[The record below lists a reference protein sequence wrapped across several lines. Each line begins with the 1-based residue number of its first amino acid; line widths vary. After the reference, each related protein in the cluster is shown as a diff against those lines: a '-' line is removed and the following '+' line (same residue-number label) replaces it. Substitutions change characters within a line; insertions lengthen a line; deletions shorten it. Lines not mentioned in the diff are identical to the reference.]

1 MFLDYLIRLTV
12 LSLHH
17 GYTLY
22 ISHDYCLYYISFV
35 YLKSFKELFLISKLP
50 FVSESVCKGKRFFL
64 NHQIFFEVFF
74 EKIFQR
80 SETGTGSPSR
90 SLSTAKVRYKA
101 TPEKPETSR
110 SLCQCFTAFLSRK
123 RVQNYALFRKLQLLH
138 DFFLTVFQSF
148 FVKRWKTGMLR
159 GIFFQH
165 TQKEEENMHNN
176 IYCAGGRMCAKE
188 NTPHY
193 PQKTA
198 QWKNNAFSSL
208 KQRHV
213 FTKNTPSFFKI
224 TAYFF
229 RIKKQADYQYRR
241 ECIKQ
246 HCFFT

>member
-1 MFLDYLIRLTV
+1 MLAKAFAKVR
-12 LSLHH
+12 
-17 GYTLY
+17 G
-22 ISHDYCLYYISFV
+22 
-35 YLKSFKELFLISKLP
+35 
-50 FVSESVCKGKRFFL
+50 FFL
-64 NHQIFFEVFF
+64 TTKFFRSFFF

-80 SETGTGSPSR
+80 SETGTASPSR

-138 DFFLTVFQSF
+138 DFFLTFPESF
-148 FVKRWKTGMLR
+148 FVKRWKTGMLL
-159 GIFFQH
+159 GIFFH
-165 TQKEEENMHNN
+165 HAQKEDENLYNN
-176 IYCAGGRMCAKE
+176 IYCAGGRMCARE

-193 PQKTA
+193 PQKTVK
-198 QWKNNAFSSL
+198 WKNNALSSS
-208 KQRHV
+208 KQRHL

>member
-1 MFLDYLIRLTV
+1 MLAKAFAKVR
-12 LSLHH
+12 
-17 GYTLY
+17 G
-22 ISHDYCLYYISFV
+22 
-35 YLKSFKELFLISKLP
+35 
-50 FVSESVCKGKRFFL
+50 FFL
-64 NHQIFFEVFF
+64 TTKFFRSFFF

-159 GIFFQH
+159 GIFFYR
-165 TQKEEENMHNN
+165 TQKEDENMHNN
-176 IYCAGGRMCAKE
+176 IYCAGGRMCARE

-193 PQKTA
+193 PQKA
-198 QWKNNAFSSL
+198 ARRQNNALFSL
-208 KQRHV
+208 KQQHV
-213 FTKNTPSFFKI
+213 FT
-224 TAYFF
+224 
-229 RIKKQADYQYRR
+229 
-241 ECIKQ
+241 
-246 HCFFT
+246 

>member
-64 NHQIFFEVFF
+64 NHQIFSKFFF

-101 TPEKPETSR
+101 TPEKTGNLTFTLSMLYCV
-110 SLCQCFTAFLSRK
+110 SLSKAGAKLRTFSQTPTFTRLFFDRFSK
-123 RVQNYALFRKLQLLH
+123 FFRKTLENRYVTRHIFLLY
-138 DFFLTVFQSF
+138 T
-148 FVKRWKTGMLR
+148 
-159 GIFFQH
+159 
-165 TQKEEENMHNN
+165 E
-176 IYCAGGRMCAKE
+176 GGGK
-188 NTPHY
+188 H
-193 PQKTA
+193 A
-198 QWKNNAFSSL
+198 Q
-208 KQRHV
+208 
-213 FTKNTPSFFKI
+213 
-224 TAYFF
+224 
-229 RIKKQADYQYRR
+229 
-241 ECIKQ
+241 
-246 HCFFT
+246 

>member
-35 YLKSFKELFLISKLP
+35 YLKSFKELSLISKLP

-80 SETGTGSPSR
+80 SETGTASPSR

-101 TPEKPETSR
+101 TTDKPETSR
-110 SLCQCFTAFLSRK
+110 SLCQCFSAFLSRK
-123 RVQNYALFRKLQLLH
+123 RVQNYPLFRKLQLLH

-148 FVKRWKTGMLR
+148 FVRHWKTDMLR

-165 TQKEEENMHNN
+165 MQKEEENMHNN
-176 IYCAGGRMCAKE
+176 IYCAVGRMCARE

-193 PQKTA
+193 QQKA
-198 QWKNNAFSSL
+198 ARRQNNALFSL
-208 KQRHV
+208 K
-213 FTKNTPSFFKI
+213 T
-224 TAYFF
+224 TA
-229 RIKKQADYQYRR
+229 
-241 ECIKQ
+241 
-246 HCFFT
+246 CFYLKYTT

>member
-1 MFLDYLIRLTV
+1 MLAKAFAKVR
-12 LSLHH
+12 
-17 GYTLY
+17 G
-22 ISHDYCLYYISFV
+22 
-35 YLKSFKELFLISKLP
+35 
-50 FVSESVCKGKRFFL
+50 FFL
-64 NHQIFFEVFF
+64 TTKFFSKFFF

-80 SETGTGSPSR
+80 SETGTASPSR

-110 SLCQCFTAFLSRK
+110 SLCQCFSAFLSRK

-138 DFFLTVFQSF
+138 DFFLTVSQSF
-148 FVKRWKTGMLR
+148 FVRHWKTAMLR
-159 GIFFQH
+159 GIFFYR

-193 PQKTA
+193 LQKAA
-198 QWKNNAFSSL
+198 QWKNNALSSS
-208 KQRHV
+208 KQRHI

-229 RIKKQADYQYRR
+229 QHNEQTDYQYRR
-241 ECIKQ
+241 KYTKR

>member
-80 SETGTGSPSR
+80 SETGTASPSR

-110 SLCQCFTAFLSRK
+110 SLCQCFSCVSLSKAGAKLRTFSQTPTFTRLFFDRFSK
-123 RVQNYALFRKLQLLH
+123 FFRKTLENRYVTRHIFLLY
-138 DFFLTVFQSF
+138 T
-148 FVKRWKTGMLR
+148 
-159 GIFFQH
+159 
-165 TQKEEENMHNN
+165 E
-176 IYCAGGRMCAKE
+176 GG
-188 NTPHY
+188 
-193 PQKTA
+193 
-198 QWKNNAFSSL
+198 
-208 KQRHV
+208 
-213 FTKNTPSFFKI
+213 
-224 TAYFF
+224 
-229 RIKKQADYQYRR
+229 
-241 ECIKQ
+241 
-246 HCFFT
+246 

>member
-1 MFLDYLIRLTV
+1 MRVLFCLCSGDRMFLDYLIRLTV

-35 YLKSFKELFLISKLP
+35 YLKSFKELFLISKPP

-74 EKIFQR
+74 KKIFQR
-80 SETGTGSPSR
+80 SETGTASPSR

-148 FVKRWKTGMLR
+148 FVRHWKTGMLR
-159 GIFFQH
+159 GIFFCY
-165 TQKEEENMHNN
+165 TQKEDENMHNN

-193 PQKTA
+193 PQKAA
-198 QWKNNAFSSL
+198 QWKNNAFSSS

-213 FTKNTPSFFKI
+213 FT
-224 TAYFF
+224 
-229 RIKKQADYQYRR
+229 
-241 ECIKQ
+241 
-246 HCFFT
+246 

>member
-1 MFLDYLIRLTV
+1 MLAKAFAKVR
-12 LSLHH
+12 
-17 GYTLY
+17 G
-22 ISHDYCLYYISFV
+22 
-35 YLKSFKELFLISKLP
+35 
-50 FVSESVCKGKRFFL
+50 FFL
-64 NHQIFFEVFF
+64 TTKFFRSFF

-138 DFFLTVFQSF
+138 DFFLTFPESF
-148 FVKRWKTGMLR
+148 FVRHWKTGMLR
-159 GIFFQH
+159 GIFFYR

-176 IYCAGGRMCAKE
+176 IYCAKE

-193 PQKTA
+193 PQKAA

-229 RIKKQADYQYRR
+229 QGNEQTDYQQWRKKDYILNFAISFWHKSRSS
-241 ECIKQ
+241 
-246 HCFFT
+246 

>member
-64 NHQIFFEVFF
+64 NHQIFSKFFF

-80 SETGTGSPSR
+80 SETGTASPSR

-101 TPEKPETSR
+101 IPEKPETSR

-138 DFFLTVFQSF
+138 DFFLTFLESF
-148 FVKRWKTGMLR
+148 FVKHWKTDMLR

-176 IYCAGGRMCAKE
+176 ILRGRAHVREEKYDTLSAKYGTME
-188 NTPHY
+188 
-193 PQKTA
+193 
-198 QWKNNAFSSL
+198 
-208 KQRHV
+208 KQRLL
-213 FTKNTPSFFKI
+213 FIKT
-224 TAYFF
+224 TAYF
-229 RIKKQADYQYRR
+229 
-241 ECIKQ
+241 
-246 HCFFT
+246 H